1 MREYQRYVNCQ
12 LIFTTPCITGIE
24 EKRNLHSKFLRNVV
38 TFLLY
43 ITALHL
49 RSMHFIDST
58 SSQEVSNLQSYL
70 RTDTSEVCISQTVHI
85 HKNFQTYN
93 HIFLQIPQKYGFLR
107 QNIFTRSFKPTI
119 ISSYRHLRST
129 YFIDSTSSHEV
140 SNL

>member
-58 SSQEVSNLQSYL
+58 SSQEISNLQSHL
-70 RTDTSEVCISQTVHI
+70 RTDTSEVCISQTVYL

-93 HIFLQIPQKYGFLR
+93 HIFVQTPQKYAFHR
-107 QNIFTRSFKPTI
+107 QYIFTRNFKPAIT
-119 ISSYRHLRST
+119 SSCRHLRSMH
-129 YFIDSTSSHEV
+129 FIDSTSSQDF